1 MADVSIESSLRTF
14 ISRVANG
21 KGTDAEVSILPNV
34 LDFYGTHFTP
44 EQVSVPIGNEGVPDD
59 GFPHGDELVSA
70 AMAAEFLGLN
80 ATHKFPNRA
89 VLRLANEGQIHAPVY
104 VGNKS
109 PRWRAEW
116 IREYKRRLMESD
128 Q

>member
-1 MADVSIESSLRTF
+1 M
-14 ISRVANG
+14 
-21 KGTDAEVSILPNV
+21 
-34 LDFYGTHFTP
+34 
-44 EQVSVPIGNEGVPDD
+44 PDD